1 MLWCWSPTSSWLG
14 LAWSPAPSWGPS
26 SQAALG
32 VLPSVAASCLTCLS
46 RLCGASWQT
55 FWLRCHCPFAWF
67 APHPVIGLALEY
79 RDVPP
84 DRPSL
89 HHHPLFFLRPL
100 QASAINHYNAPS
112 WRINQKDM
120 LKKNSKGQKSSYVAE
135 DKEQRLLLKDLR
147 CSMSS
152 QSWLFKREMGLQWL
166 QTRTPNC
173 TQALF
178 HTWPEYLS
186 SHPGT
191 DSGLVW
197 RSSSYH
203 VKEFL
208 PWSDCAIPYT
218 KLFTKW

>member
-120 LKKNSKGQKSSYVAE
+120 LKKTAKDKSLATWQKIKNKGYFWKISDAVWALSHGC
-135 DKEQRLLLKDLR
+135 LR
-147 CSMSS
+147 GKWVYNDCK
-152 QSWLFKREMGLQWL
+152 LGPPTAPKRFFTLGLNTWV
-166 QTRTPNC
+166 RT
-173 TQALF
+173 Q
-178 HTWPEYLS
+178 
-186 SHPGT
+186 
-191 DSGLVW
+191 GLILV
-197 RSSSYH
+197 SFGGAAH
-203 VKEFL
+203 
-208 PWSDCAIPYT
+208 IT
-218 KLFTKW
+218 